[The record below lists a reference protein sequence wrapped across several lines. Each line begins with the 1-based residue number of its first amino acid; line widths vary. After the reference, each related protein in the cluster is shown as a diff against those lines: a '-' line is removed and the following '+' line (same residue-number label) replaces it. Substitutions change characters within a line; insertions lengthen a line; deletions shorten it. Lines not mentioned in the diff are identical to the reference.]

1 METVEADCM
10 QTAVGDAIVD
20 EEEVAVAMA
29 ISNATEVG
37 REERGAMAIGDALF
51 EQPAEAGATA
61 MPIGDSSEMPISG
74 ATVIQM
80 NSASEMPFDGAT
92 MMPSSGATPV
102 LIDGATAM
110 PVDAGMEL
118 PSNSATAMPIT
129 GATAMAA
136 DGATA
141 MPVDGGMELPS
152 SSATATPI
160 TSATAMPADGAT
172 AMPVDGGM
180 ELPSNSATATPTT
193 GATAMTAADATA
205 MPVDSGMELPS
216 NSATETP
223 TTGATAMPADG
234 ATAMP
239 VDGGM
244 ELLSNSATAT
254 PTTGAMARPAD
265 GAMAMMFTIAM
276 DCEPSTPDVDLCKV
290 CGQHHLL
297 DENHEY
303 NYKDEV
309 DDELTCHICLQ
320 PLISPLDTPC
330 GHTYCQECLTNF
342 LVESDFCPV
351 DRVPILLQNCRKSS
365 VLVNKLLDK
374 LTVLCPFKEHCSET
388 MPRGELQG
396 HLLSRCK
403 GASHYGL
410 SAERK
415 RRSQEGECT
424 DSTSELAL
432 ATLPGDGPASSA
444 MALLSDEHGLVNPA
458 YEPGM
463 EDNSQSGST
472 TSLTARSNSKK
483 IRNFDRSSVRSR
495 SFRRLNRAFSVLRR
509 TKSGTAVVHD
519 NTEERDN
526 LRNANVPQ
534 EVFALPQLHHLIP
547 DGEVTTVKI
556 TRSDPCEPLAI
567 SIVGGNET
575 PLVRILIQDIYREGV
590 IARDGRLLPGDMI
603 LKVNGIDITNVPHC
617 YALAALK
624 RPCMLLR
631 LTVLREQRHRYRA
644 HHHHHHH
651 HVPQPGELLYP
662 GSGGSVRDDSLH
674 VVLLKGAPD
683 EQLGIKLVRR
693 PDEHGVFIFHLL
705 EGGLAAR
712 DGRLRIDDRVLAIN
726 GHDLRYGAPE
736 HAALLIQA
744 SVERVHF
751 IVSRQT
757 HVPAPDILQEAP
769 WNMEGPPPYS
779 AVDAEQSLEDSCQK
793 PGCYEKTVT
802 LVKESNESLG
812 MTVAGGM
819 NSRGWDLPVY
829 VTNIDPNGVVAREGS
844 ICKGDI
850 LLNVN
855 GVELTGVTRG
865 EAVANLKNISS
876 PVVLR
881 VLEMRPP
888 DMSSVDCMSPAVSS
902 PSSPGDI
909 KTPLPSDDYAP
920 IWVSWLQL
928 PRHLYSCK
936 DIVLRRSTSGSL
948 GFSIVGGQEELNC
961 NQSFFIRSIV
971 EGTPAYND
979 GRIRCGDILLEVN
992 GKSTWGM
999 THTALVRLLKELRG
1013 RITLTIVSWPGSLL

>member
-1 METVEADCM
+1 METVKADCM
-10 QTAVGDAIVD
+10 QTAADDAVVD
-20 EEEVAVAMA
+20 EEEVSVAMA
-29 ISNATEVG
+29 ISSATEAG
-37 REERGAMAIGDALF
+37 QDEGGAMAIGDDLF
-51 EQPAEAGATA
+51 GQPEEAGTTA
-61 MPIGDSSEMPISG
+61 MPTGDSAEMSISG
-74 ATVIQM
+74 AIVTQI
-80 NSASEMPFDGAT
+80 NGPLDMPFEGT
-92 MMPSSGATPV
+92 TVMPSSAATPV
-102 LIDGATAM
+102 LIDCVNTMPVDGDMELLSNSATATPTTSALTMPAEGAIAMPVDSDMELPSNTATATPTTGATAIPAESVTAM
-110 PVDAGMEL
+110 PVD
-118 PSNSATAMPIT
+118 
-129 GATAMAA
+129 
-136 DGATA
+136 D
-141 MPVDGGMELPS
+141 D
-152 SSATATPI
+152 
-160 TSATAMPADGAT
+160 
-172 AMPVDGGM
+172 M

-193 GATAMTAADATA
+193 GATAIPAEGATA
-205 MPVDSGMELPS
+205 MPIDDDMELPS
-216 NSATETP
+216 NIATATP
-223 TTGATAMPADG
+223 TTGATAMPAEG
-234 ATAMP
+234 ATGIMFSI
-239 VDGGM
+239 GM
-244 ELLSNSATAT
+244 DIE
-254 PTTGAMARPAD
+254 PA
-265 GAMAMMFTIAM
+265 G
-276 DCEPSTPDVDLCKV
+276 PNVDLCKI
-290 CGQHHLL
+290 CGQRHLL

-320 PLISPLDTPC
+320 PLICPLDTPC

-351 DRVPILLQNCRKSS
+351 DRVPVLLQNCRKSN
-365 VLVNKLLDK
+365 VLVHKLLDK
-374 LTVLCPFKEHCSET
+374 LIVICPFQEHCSET

-432 ATLPGDGPASSA
+432 ATLPGDGTASSA
-444 MALLSDEHGLVNPA
+444 VALLSDESGLVNPA

-472 TSLTARSNSKK
+472 TSLAARSNSKK
-483 IRNFDRSSVRSR
+483 SEFRNFDRSSVRSR

-519 NTEERDN
+519 NSEERDN
-526 LRNANVPQ
+526 LRNASVPQ

-547 DGEVTTVKI
+547 DGEITTVKI

-575 PLVRILIQDIYREGV
+575 PLVRVLIQDIYREGV

-603 LKVNGIDITNVPHC
+603 LKVNGIDITNVPHY

-651 HVPQPGELLYP
+651 HVPQPGEVPYP

-705 EGGLAAR
+705 EGGLAAQ
-712 DGRLRIDDRVLAIN
+712 DGRLRINDRVLAIN

-779 AVDAEQSLEDSCQK
+779 AVDIEQSLVDSCQK

-802 LVKESNESLG
+802 LPKEPNESLG

-844 ICKGDI
+844 IGKGDI

-855 GVELTGVTRG
+855 GMELTGVTRG
-865 EAVANLKNISS
+865 EAVANLKNTSS

-888 DMSSVDCMSPAVSS
+888 DMSSVDCLPPAATS
-902 PSSPGDI
+902 PSSPGDV
-909 KTPLPSDDYAP
+909 KMPPPNDDYSP
-920 IWVSWLQL
+920 LWVSWLQL

-979 GRIRCGDILLEVN
+979 GRIR
-992 GKSTWGM
+992 
-999 THTALVRLLKELRG
+999 
-1013 RITLTIVSWPGSLL
+1013 